1 MVYMIFASDIMTSNP
16 FCLHVDDT
24 IQQAA
29 VELKKRKI
37 DGAPVINEEGFL
49 VGIFTK
55 GHLMDAIARDI
66 SSKTRVEELMTN
78 KVKTAA
84 INSSIG
90 EIWDTNI
97 GRMPILDEAG
107 NLCGIITRTD
117 IVKALI
123 QENRRSRDQLKVVL
137 QSTYNPIIAVDN
149 EEIVTIWNTAAE
161 NITGI
166 LEDEAVGRSVKEL
179 IPDTGLI
186 DTLNS
191 GDYVSGKKIQI
202 GTITAISNRTPI
214 LKDSKIVGAVAVLQ
228 DITDIEAI
236 ASELQASRKLNNE
249 LYDKLKIILES
260 AYNGI
265 VAVDSKGIISN
276 WNHSSER
283 IIGIPAQKAIGKFI
297 TEVVPNT
304 GLLDVL
310 RTGKCSYGIKIQFD
324 DVSAITNR
332 TPIIKN
338 NRIIGAV
345 AVMQDISDL
354 EAIASELKASR
365 ELNKELDAIIDSVYD
380 GLYITDG
387 QGYTTRINKSY
398 TRMTGIDEEEVKGRH
413 MQELVEAG
421 YYSQSVSLIVLEK
434 KQAVTILHTIKGTKR
449 YLITGNPVFDD
460 KNEIIRIV
468 TTVRDI
474 TDLIDLK
481 ERLEK
486 SEELTRKYHSE
497 LEHLRQQQ
505 MGKSD
510 VIGQSKEILQTLE
523 LAQRAAQVDANVL
536 VLGETGVG
544 KEVISKVIHKN
555 SLRKKAPFIKV
566 NCAAIPESLLESELF
581 GYEKGAFTGAQNNGK
596 PGMFELA
603 NTGTILLDEI
613 GELPVN
619 IQAKLLRVLQEK
631 EVTRIGGTVSK
642 KLDVRIIAATNKN
655 IEQQVQKGLFREDL
669 YYRLNVI
676 PIYVPALRMR
686 KQDIPLL
693 AKFFLDY
700 FNKKYT
706 CNKKL
711 TLSAMEIL
719 NQYSWPGNI
728 RELKNL
734 IERLVVIINDDI
746 ITAQHLN
753 GLINKLN
760 SAPSDYLL
768 GENVSLE
775 EAVSS
780 LEKQLIIKTLTEHR
794 STRKAAKILKV
805 SQPTV
810 VRKAKKYGIKIPK

>member
-1 MVYMIFASDIMTSNP
+1 MIVASDFMTSEP
-16 FCLHVDDT
+16 FCLRVTDT
-24 IQQAA
+24 IQLAA
-29 VELKKRKI
+29 VELRKRKI
-37 DGAPVINEEGFL
+37 DGAPVVDAEGHL

-55 GHLMDAIARDI
+55 SHFMDAVAKGMM
-66 SSKTRVEELMTN
+66 STTNVKELMTS
-78 KVKTAA
+78 KVKTAYVDSP
-84 INSSIG
+84 ISK
-90 EIWDTNI
+90 IWNTEV
-97 GRMPILDEAG
+97 GRMPILDKEG
-107 NLCGIITRTD
+107 KLCGIITRTD
-117 IVKALI
+117 LVKILA
-123 QENRRSRDQLKVVL
+123 QENERSWDKLKIVL
-137 QSTYNPIIAVDN
+137 QSTYNAIIAVDN
-149 EEIVTIWNTAAE
+149 DEIVTIWNPAAE
-161 NITGI
+161 KITGI
-166 LEDEAVGRSVKEL
+166 PEEKAVGRVVKKV
-179 IPDTGLI
+179 IPNTGLVDI
-186 DTLNS
+186 IHS
-191 GDYVSGKKIQI
+191 GDYVFGKKIQF
-202 GTITAISNRTPI
+202 GNITAVSNRTPI
-214 LKDSKIVGAVAVLQ
+214 LKNGKVAGAVAVLQ

-236 ASELQASRKLNNE
+236 ASELRASRKLNNV

-265 VAVDSKGIISN
+265 VAVDGKGVISN
-276 WNHSSER
+276 WNNSAER
-283 IIGIPAQKAIGKFI
+283 IIGIPARKAIGKFI

-310 RTGKCSYGIKIQFD
+310 HTGRCSYGMKIQFG

-332 TPIIKN
+332 TPIIKDGK
-338 NRIIGAV
+338 IIGAV

-387 QGYTTRINKSY
+387 KGYTIRINKTY
-398 TRMTGIDEEEVKGRH
+398 TRMTGIDEKEVKGRH

-434 KQAVTILHTIKGTKR
+434 KQAVSILHTIKGTKR
-449 YLITGNPVFDD
+449 YLITGNPVF
-460 KNEIIRIV
+460 NEKRDIIRIV

-474 TDLIDLK
+474 TDLINLK

-486 SEELTRKYHSE
+486 SEELTRKYHFE

-523 LAQRAAQVDANVL
+523 LAHRASQIDANVL

-613 GELPVN
+613 GELPIN

-631 EVTRIGGTVSK
+631 EITRIGGTVPK
-642 KLDVRIIAATNKN
+642 KLDVRIITATNQN
-655 IEQQVQKGLFREDL
+655 LEQQVKKGLFREDL

-676 PIYVPALRMR
+676 PIYVPSLRMR
-686 KQDIPLL
+686 RQDISLL

-700 FNKKYT
+700 FNKKYN

-711 TLSAMEIL
+711 TLAVMDIL

-734 IERLVVIINDDI
+734 IERLVVIIDDNI
-746 ITAQHLN
+746 ITAQHLH
-753 GLINKLN
+753 GLINKANLDVPAN
-760 SAPSDYLL
+760 YF
-768 GENVSLE
+768 EKNVSLE
-775 EAVSS
+775 EAVAS
-780 LEKQLIIKTLTEHR
+780 LEIQLITRTLEEHK
-794 STRKAAKILKV
+794 STRKAAKILKI

-810 VRKAKKYGIKIPK
+810 VRKIKKYGIKIPK